1 MEALLEEA
9 QGGSMETELP
19 RLSGGRLCLDFANT
33 VGPRVD
39 VEGEQAHDFLG
50 GYAHLVQWAGHA
62 GILGAEDASRLLA
75 AAARAPAA
83 AQSTFEAAIGLREA
97 IYRSFSA
104 IAHGAAPDPADLGGM
119 QRAYAEAMAHA
130 RIRPQGSGLAWA
142 WAGGDDLGR
151 VWWPVAR
158 SAVELAVAGP
168 LQRVKQCPLP
178 DGCAWLFLDSTKNG
192 SRRWCSMEECGG
204 QAKARRQSARRRAAR
219 RGRVVAG

>member
-1 MEALLEEA
+1 MEID
-9 QGGSMETELP
+9 LP
-19 RLSGGRLCLDFANT
+19 RLAGGRLCLDFANT

-50 GYAHLVQWAGHA
+50 GYADLVRWAGKA
-62 GILGAEDASRLLA
+62 GILGAEDAARLLA

-83 AQSTFEAAIGLREA
+83 ARRTFEAAIELREA

-104 IAHGAAPDPADLGGM
+104 VAHGGTPDPADLDRM
-119 QRAYAEAMAHA
+119 QRAYAEAMSHA
-130 RIRPQGSGLAWA
+130 RVQPQGRGLAWA

-158 SAVELAVAGP
+158 SALELAVTGP

-178 DGCAWLFLDSTKNG
+178 DGCAWLFLDTTKNG

-204 QAKARRQSARRRAAR
+204 QAKARRQSARRRAVR
-219 RGRVVAG
+219 RARVVAG